1 MAFEVVGDV
10 LGDVLGDMDGD
21 VDGEVIG
28 AVTSKGKLLRLP
40 PKPGWRSGQLAPG
53 VMSPQEGLIPL
64 PMTAQAGSPP
74 GTFVATLSAITFQGQ
89 LQKPFRGERVLV
101 SVVRTGA
108 TAVGR
113 LLTQIFVGTDL
124 QQAEVT
130 GFDIELIGVATAFG
144 TRLTLMQAPPGV
156 LIRMLITLSA
166 GLTAPDTIFASMLV
180 LGRVIH

>member
-10 LGDVLGDMDGD
+10 LGDVDGDVLGDD

-28 AVTSKGKLLRLP
+28 VATSKGKLLRLP
-40 PKPGWRSGQLAPG
+40 KRPSWRHGQLAPG
-53 VMSPQEGLIPL
+53 VMAPQEGLIPL

-74 GTFVATLSAITFQGQ
+74 GTFTSLIPAITFQGQ

-101 SVVRTGA
+101 APVRTGP

-113 LLTQIFVGTDL
+113 LLTQIFVGVDL

-130 GFDIELIGVATAFG
+130 GFDLELIGVSTAFG

-156 LIRMLITLSA
+156 LIRMLITLSS
-166 GLTAPDTIFASMLV
+166 GLTAPDTIFATIPPM
-180 LGRVIH
+180 I